1 MLGTCHSIGCTV
13 DGKSPR
19 DIVAKINSG
28 EIKVWFIN
36 ILLISESTIY
46 LIFVL
51 FILSNS

>member
-28 EIKVWFIN
+28 EIKV
-36 ILLISESTIY
+36 
-46 LIFVL
+46 
-51 FILSNS
+51 